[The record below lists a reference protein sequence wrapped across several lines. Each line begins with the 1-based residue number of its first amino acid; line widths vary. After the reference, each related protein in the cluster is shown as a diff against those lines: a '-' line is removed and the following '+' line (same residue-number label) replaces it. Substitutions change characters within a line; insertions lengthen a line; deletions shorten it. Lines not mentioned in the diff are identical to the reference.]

1 MSRRKNLTCVVD
13 TGVEE
18 HDGHFQ
24 FRYGK
29 GLDWLGLGSGLER
42 LRHGMTGYR
51 DWRCRKRGAEG
62 CSGARHQRI
71 ALCCVVSPLSQAL
84 GLQHRIINSHAEPWP
99 AELRP
104 QNPAIPM
111 WRGRRRGCKCDLFD
125 ATDRKVPV
133 ENLLRRV
140 DLSRVGGVGTTGFHC
155 ADVCVSQI

>member
-1 MSRRKNLTCVVD
+1 MRDGMSRRKNLTCAVD

-18 HDGHFQ
+18 HDRHFQ

-29 GLDWLGLGSGLER
+29 GLDWLGSGLER
-42 LRHGMTGYR
+42 LRHGMAGYR

-71 ALCCVVSPLSQAL
+71 ALCCVVLSQAF
-84 GLQHRIINSHAEPWP
+84 GLQHGINDSHGRP
-99 AELRP
+99 ELRP
-104 QNPAIPM
+104 GNPAVPM
-111 WRGRRRGCKCDLFD
+111 WRGRRRERNSGLFD

-155 ADVCVSQI
+155 TDVCVSQI